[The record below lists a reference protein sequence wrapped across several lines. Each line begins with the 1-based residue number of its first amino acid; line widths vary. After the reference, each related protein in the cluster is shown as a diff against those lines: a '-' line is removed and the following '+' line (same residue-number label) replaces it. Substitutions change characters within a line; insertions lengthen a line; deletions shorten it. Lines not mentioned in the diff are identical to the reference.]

1 MRSTSVGKRIV
12 GSVGFVKASTVNAN
26 QKKQQQKILPSK
38 SKIGKIALMGLS
50 MYGKMSPMSTVE
62 NIYHKG
68 FKQDLE
74 ERTSQSNWRPAE
86 NRIEHHVL
94 PFIGKMRIMDLNDG
108 ILQRVISKAYQS
120 GLSKKTIR
128 SIKGDMTSL
137 VKYCRKLKLTKYR
150 PEDIDIPVS
159 APKSE
164 KSILQPSDLQIL
176 FSVDTSRINGQI
188 EIEPYVYGYR
198 LQVLHGLRPGEI
210 GGLRKSDR
218 IGDIV
223 RIQRARNAYNEIT
236 SGKNDN
242 AIRAIQLC
250 PLAIEC
256 WDKLST
262 FSSSDWP
269 QILSPF
275 TKLL

>member
-1 MRSTSVGKRIV
+1 MSKKSLPPRWDEKHQRWQKDYRFS
-12 GSVGFVKASTVNAN
+12 GFRKNFY
-26 QKKQQQKILPSK
+26 SK
-38 SKIGKIALMGLS
+38 CKSEKTATKDIALQIENWKDSLDGLS

-74 ERTSQSNWRPAE
+74 ERTSQRNWRPAE

-108 ILQRVISKAYQS
+108 ILQRVISKAYQA

-198 LQVLHGLRPGEI
+198 LQVLHGL
-210 GGLRKSDR
+210 
-218 IGDIV
+218 
-223 RIQRARNAYNEIT
+223 
-236 SGKNDN
+236 
-242 AIRAIQLC
+242 
-250 PLAIEC
+250 
-256 WDKLST
+256 
-262 FSSSDWP
+262 
-269 QILSPF
+269 
-275 TKLL
+275 

>member
-1 MRSTSVGKRIV
+1 MLPTQKAARLPRKGARIIINR
-12 GSVGFVKASTVNAN
+12 TV
-26 QKKQQQKILPSK
+26 I
-38 SKIGKIALMGLS
+38 IALLLRVGNRIPKIYQLFHFKGVFCVSKKLLPPRWDEKHQRWQKDYRFSGFRKNFYSKCKSEKTATKDIALQIENWKDSLDGLS

-74 ERTSQSNWRPAE
+74 ERTSQRNWRPAE

-108 ILQRVISKAYQS
+108 ILQRVISKAYQA

-198 LQVLHGLRPGEI
+198 LQVLHGL
-210 GGLRKSDR
+210 
-218 IGDIV
+218 
-223 RIQRARNAYNEIT
+223 
-236 SGKNDN
+236 
-242 AIRAIQLC
+242 
-250 PLAIEC
+250 
-256 WDKLST
+256 
-262 FSSSDWP
+262 
-269 QILSPF
+269 
-275 TKLL
+275 

>member
-1 MRSTSVGKRIV
+1 MCLKNYCRPDGMRSTSVGKRIT
-12 GSVGFVKASTVNAN
+12 GSVDFVKTSTVNAN
-26 QKKQQQKILPSK
+26 QKKQQQKIFQIENWKDSLD
-38 SKIGKIALMGLS
+38 GLS

-74 ERTSQSNWRPAE
+74 ERTSQRNWRPAE

-108 ILQRVISKAYQS
+108 ILQRVISKAYQA

-198 LQVLHGLRPGEI
+198 LQVLHGL
-210 GGLRKSDR
+210 
-218 IGDIV
+218 
-223 RIQRARNAYNEIT
+223 
-236 SGKNDN
+236 
-242 AIRAIQLC
+242 
-250 PLAIEC
+250 
-256 WDKLST
+256 
-262 FSSSDWP
+262 
-269 QILSPF
+269 
-275 TKLL
+275 